1 MQDEAFFDETEQ
13 LEEASPAPTDTAAR
27 KRAWRLRINY
37 RFIVQHTPYILF
49 LSGLA
54 LVYIANIHYT
64 EKKIWDINR
73 LDKEIK
79 ELKWDY
85 ISRKS
90 DLMYNSKMS
99 EVSDKVSGQGL
110 KPLNTPPQKIEVE
123 KK

>member
-1 MQDEAFFDETEQ
+1 MQDKAFFDETEQ
-13 LEEASPAPTDTAAR
+13 LEDAPQAPADTAAR

-73 LDKEIK
+73 LDKEIR

-85 ISRKS
+85 ISRRS
-90 DLMYNSKMS
+90 ELMYNSKMS

>member
-13 LEEASPAPTDTAAR
+13 LEEASSAPTDTAAR

-73 LDKEIK
+73 LDKEIR

>member
-13 LEEASPAPTDTAAR
+13 LEEAPQAPADTAAR

-73 LDKEIK
+73 LDKEIR

>member
-1 MQDEAFFDETEQ
+1 MED
-13 LEEASPAPTDTAAR
+13 ASPAPTDTGAR